1 MGEAGGVGVRWGLSG
16 VSAAGV
22 LNGAL
27 WALGAVFVCA
37 VWVVFAEGGVFGDAI
52 GAAGGVAFV
61 GREEFGVGAFFV
73 VGEAA

>member
-22 LNGAL
+22 VNGAL
-27 WALGAVFVCA
+27 WALGAVF